1 MGQSVPTPSSS
12 LSNTT
17 AHAALNVVEL
27 LESIILYL
35 PMREMQRARKVCKQW
50 CQTIDGSPLIKKAL
64 FLEPGTVK
72 DLARGTVSLPMTDK
86 AKRFLG
92 VEATNN
98 VTRYATHPFWHPPN
112 YSAAVASEHWIPTLE
127 QQARI
132 IGPAFLMQPPG
143 LTRDAVV
150 ECGWHGRVKLDA
162 NETFGNL
169 FRKVQRECVSK
180 GWGEREVEGYY
191 RFAAKWGES
200 GY

>member
-1 MGQSVPTPSSS
+1 MATPSSS

-35 PMREMQRARKVCKQW
+35 PMREMQRARKVCKRW
-50 CQTIDGSPLIKKAL
+50 RETIDGSPPIKKAL

-72 DLARGTVSLPMTDK
+72 DLAHNTVSLPMNDK
-86 AKRFLG
+86 AKRFLRL
-92 VEATNN
+92 EATENIN
-98 VTRYATHPFWHPPN
+98 RYATHPFWHSAHPL
-112 YSAAVASEHWIPTLE
+112 AAVASEHWIPTLE
-127 QQARI
+127 QQARL
-132 IGPAFLMQPPG
+132 IGPAFIMQPPG

-162 NETFGNL
+162 NETFGSL
-169 FRKVQRECVSK
+169 FRKVQQECVLR

-191 RFAAKWGES
+191 RFAAKWGEVR
-200 GY
+200 Y